1 MRLNHGIVFMDWN
14 RARGNP
20 RLLHARFL
28 YRQIAAR
35 YSTAGSKGINIR
47 GLYYGIWTFALWTI
61 FGSYV
66 LAFWLVGG
74 IANTLLRLISGQRA
88 P

>member
-1 MRLNHGIVFMDWN
+1 MALFLWIGTALGMIL
-14 RARGNP
+14 G
-20 RLLHARFL
+20 LLHARFL

-35 YSTAGSKGINIR
+35 HSAAGSKRINIR

-66 LAFWLVGG
+66 LAFWLVGA
-74 IANTLLRLISGQRA
+74 IANTLLRLIPGQRV

>member
-1 MRLNHGIVFMDWN
+1 MAYFFWIGSTFGATLG
-14 RARGNP
+14 
-20 RLLHARFL
+20 LLHALYL

-35 YSTAGSKGINIR
+35 YSTVGATGVNRR

-74 IANTLLRLISGQRA
+74 IANVLLRLTRGNRA

>member
-1 MRLNHGIVFMDWN
+1 MAFFLWIGSAFG
-14 RARGNP
+14 ATLG
-20 RLLHARFL
+20 LLHALYL

-35 YSTAGSKGINIR
+35 YSTAGAIGVNRR

-74 IANTLLRLISGQRA
+74 IANVLLRLTRGNRA

>member
-1 MRLNHGIVFMDWN
+1 MALFLWIGSAFG
-14 RARGNP
+14 ATLG
-20 RLLHARFL
+20 LLHALYL

-35 YSTAGSKGINIR
+35 YSTADATGVNRR

-74 IANTLLRLISGQRA
+74 IAHVLLDLIRRHRA